1 MGKRAL
7 EFTDRWM
14 FNRVLCVED
23 VCRGV
28 LRASLGIE
36 VGEISYL
43 NAEQCYEPGAGDRG
57 VRMDVVAKEEGRVY
71 DIEIQV
77 SREPRIGRR
86 MRYYQSA
93 MDVSELGRGDDV
105 ADLPESYIVFFCQ
118 RDPFGLALPS
128 YTVERVCAEA
138 PALDVGSGSHWLALN
153 AQAWEAAAGDPL
165 GEVLEY
171 VGTGRATGPLTARID
186 GLVEEFNDDEGW
198 VRRVI
203 TLEQDTAMRCRRA
216 KEQGA
221 SEVAALMAALLD
233 AGRIDDAR
241 RAAEDAAA
249 RDELARE
256 LGLAGGDGR

>member
-1 MGKRAL
+1 M
-7 EFTDRWM
+7 
-14 FNRVLCVED
+14 
-23 VCRGV
+23 
-28 LRASLGIE
+28 
-36 VGEISYL
+36 
-43 NAEQCYEPGAGDRG
+43 
-57 VRMDVVAKEEGRVY
+57 
-71 DIEIQV
+71 

-93 MDVSELGRGDDV
+93 MDVSELGRGDGV
-105 ADLPESYIVFFCQ
+105 AGLPESYIVFFCQ

-171 VGTGRATGPLTARID
+171 VGKGRATGPLTARID

-249 RDELARE
+249 CDEPARE
-256 LGLAGGDGR
+256 LGLVGGDGR

>member
-1 MGKRAL
+1 MANDPR
-7 EFTDRWM
+7 
-14 FNRVLCVED
+14 
-23 VCRGV
+23 
-28 LRASLGIE
+28 
-36 VGEISYL
+36 
-43 NAEQCYEPGAGDRG
+43 
-57 VRMDVVAKEEGRVY
+57 GRVY
-71 DIEIQV
+71 DIEAQV

-93 MDVSELGRGDDV
+93 MDVSELGRGDGV
-105 ADLPESYIVFFCQ
+105 AGLPESYIVFFCQ

-171 VGTGRATGPLTARID
+171 VGKGRATGPLTARID

-203 TLEQDTAMRCRRA
+203 TLEQDTAMLCRRA

-249 RDELARE
+249 CDEPARE
-256 LGLAGGDGR
+256 LGLVGGDGR

>member
-1 MGKRAL
+1 MANDPR
-7 EFTDRWM
+7 
-14 FNRVLCVED
+14 
-23 VCRGV
+23 
-28 LRASLGIE
+28 
-36 VGEISYL
+36 
-43 NAEQCYEPGAGDRG
+43 
-57 VRMDVVAKEEGRVY
+57 GRVY
-71 DIEIQV
+71 DIEAQV

-93 MDVSELGRGDDV
+93 MDVSELGRGDGV

-118 RDPFGLALPS
+118 RNPFGLALPS

-138 PALDVGSGSHWLALN
+138 PALDVGSGPHWLALN

-171 VGTGRATGPLTARID
+171 VGKGRATGPLTARID

-203 TLEQDTAMRCRRA
+203 TLEQ
-216 KEQGA
+216 GA

-249 RDELARE
+249 CDEPARE
-256 LGLAGGDGR
+256 LGLVGGDGR

>member
-1 MGKRAL
+1 MANDPR
-7 EFTDRWM
+7 
-14 FNRVLCVED
+14 
-23 VCRGV
+23 
-28 LRASLGIE
+28 
-36 VGEISYL
+36 
-43 NAEQCYEPGAGDRG
+43 
-57 VRMDVVAKEEGRVY
+57 GRVY
-71 DIEIQV
+71 DIEAQV

-93 MDVSELGRGDDV
+93 MDVSELGRGDGV

-171 VGTGRATGPLTARID
+171 VGKGRATGPLTARID

-198 VRRVI
+198 VRR
-203 TLEQDTAMRCRRA
+203 LPSSCAPRA
-216 KEQGA
+216 GA
-221 SEVAALMAALLD
+221 
-233 AGRIDDAR
+233 AR
-241 RAAEDAAA
+241 RCAWPSSARAPGAA
-249 RDELARE
+249 RRR
-256 LGLAGGDGR
+256 GS

>member
-1 MGKRAL
+1 MANDPR
-7 EFTDRWM
+7 
-14 FNRVLCVED
+14 
-23 VCRGV
+23 
-28 LRASLGIE
+28 
-36 VGEISYL
+36 
-43 NAEQCYEPGAGDRG
+43 
-57 VRMDVVAKEEGRVY
+57 GRVY
-71 DIEIQV
+71 DIEAQV

-93 MDVSELGRGDDV
+93 MDVSELGRGDGV

-171 VGTGRATGPLTARID
+171 VGKGRATGPLTARID

-221 SEVAALMAALLD
+221 SEVAALMAALLE
-233 AGRIDDAR
+233 AGLVMPDHDPEAVLEPRGSG
-241 RAAEDAAA
+241 RASRGVGADLRAGEG
-249 RDELARE
+249 RDISGALRV
-256 LGLAGGDGR
+256 L

>member
-1 MGKRAL
+1 
-7 EFTDRWM
+7 
-14 FNRVLCVED
+14 
-23 VCRGV
+23 
-28 LRASLGIE
+28 
-36 VGEISYL
+36 
-43 NAEQCYEPGAGDRG
+43 
-57 VRMDVVAKEEGRVY
+57 
-71 DIEIQV
+71 
-77 SREPRIGRR
+77 
-86 MRYYQSA
+86 
-93 MDVSELGRGDDV
+93 MDVSELGRGDGV

-171 VGTGRATGPLTARID
+171 VGKGRATGPLTARID

-233 AGRIDDAR
+233 AGLVMPDHDPEAVLEPRGSG
-241 RAAEDAAA
+241 RASRGVGADLRAGEG
-249 RDELARE
+249 RDISGALRV
-256 LGLAGGDGR
+256 L